1 MGRAEQEFR
10 LQIRCSKT
18 LDEAHALRG
27 GLRRDRRPGG
37 RPSSHTRRGL
47 GGARRVWRRLASGRD
62 RFAEGVSSEF

>member
-37 RPSSHTRRGL
+37 RPSSHPVRETRM
-47 GGARRVWRRLASGRD
+47 AKA
-62 RFAEGVSSEF
+62 VSSGETSVSRPKNVTWELI